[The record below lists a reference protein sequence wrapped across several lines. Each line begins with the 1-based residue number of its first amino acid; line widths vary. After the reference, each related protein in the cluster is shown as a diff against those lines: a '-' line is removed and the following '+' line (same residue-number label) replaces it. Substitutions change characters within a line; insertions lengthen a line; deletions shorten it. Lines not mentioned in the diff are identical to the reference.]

1 MVAAN
6 PPNQKGYGSFFF
18 RGAGR
23 VTGASWVMM
32 FEVDDIVWS

>member
-6 PPNQKGYGSFFF
+6 PPNQKGYGSFF
-18 RGAGR
+18 RGVGR

-32 FEVDDIVWS
+32 FEADNIVLS